1 MVVFVFD
8 LSFCNYSNSN
18 TEGKRA
24 SLIHLKMGQKLVML
38 VSIRFAVMIKAY
50 VLEQVEN
57 IAPTVSAYLGRL

>member
-1 MVVFVFD
+1 
-8 LSFCNYSNSN
+8 
-18 TEGKRA
+18 
-24 SLIHLKMGQKLVML
+24 MGQKLVML